1 MVPIETRRRTSMET
15 LKVSVG
21 AAGMLLAFL
30 LALPPLVWGHCD
42 TLDGPVVID
51 AKAALAKGDI
61 APVLKWIPASGEH
74 EVREAFAKTLA
85 VRGKGKEAQEL
96 ADTWFFETLVRVHRA
111 SEGAPYTGLK
121 AAGAEEETIVAADK
135 ALATGKVDDLVKL
148 VVEAVEH
155 GIRHRFE
162 QTAEKKKHAE
172 QDVEQGRAYVASYVD
187 FIHYGERI
195 YQDAANPPSH
205 HAEGAAPAGHE
216 AHGAPAEHMG
226 HAAPA
231 AHSH

>member
-1 MVPIETRRRTSMET
+1 MET
-15 LKVSVG
+15 VRFSYT
-21 AAGMLLAFL
+21 AAGMMLTLL
-30 LALPPLVWGHCD
+30 LALPPLAWGHCD
-42 TLDGPVVID
+42 TLEGPVVVD
-51 AKAALAKGDI
+51 AKAALAKGEI
-61 APVLKWIPASGEH
+61 APVLKWVPAAGEH

-135 ALATGKVDDLVKL
+135 ALATGKVDELVKL
-148 VVEAVEH
+148 VGEAVEH

-162 QTAEKKKHAE
+162 QTVEKKKHAE
-172 QDVEQGRAYVASYVD
+172 HDVEHGRAYVAAYVD

-195 YQDAANPPSH
+195 YQAAANPPSH
-205 HAEGAAPAGHE
+205 HAEGATPSEH
-216 AHGAPAEHMG
+216 AH
-226 HAAPA
+226 
-231 AHSH
+231 

>member
-1 MVPIETRRRTSMET
+1 MTTINISTGV
-15 LKVSVG
+15 
-21 AAGMLLAFL
+21 AGMLLALL
-30 LALPPLVWGHCD
+30 LALPPLAWGHCD
-42 TLDGPVVID
+42 TLDGPVVVD

-61 APVLKWIPASGEH
+61 APVLKWIPAAGEH

-85 VRGKGKEAQEL
+85 VRKAGGAAQEL

-121 AAGAEEETIVAADK
+121 AAGAEEETIVAADQ
-135 ALATGKVDDLVKL
+135 ALASGKVDPLVKL

-172 QDVEQGRAYVASYVD
+172 HDVEHGRAYVASYVD

-195 YQDAANPPSH
+195 YQAAAHPPSH
-205 HAEGAAPAGHE
+205 HAEGEAPAH
-216 AHGAPAEHMG
+216 AH
-226 HAAPA
+226 
-231 AHSH
+231 